1 MNNDIIIYDFFLSF
15 FFFFNHKIDMAL
27 TIGKLNRRDNDG
39 MMMNL
44 NFINFV
50 NSILI
55 WLWDRRIP
63 WRVLNSREDL
73 MNVNGANIY

>member
-1 MNNDIIIYDFFLSF
+1 MNNDINIYDFFLSF
-15 FFFFNHKIDMAL
+15 FFFFFFNNKIDTAS

-39 MMMNL
+39 MMDL

-63 WRVLNSREDL
+63 WRVLNIVER
-73 MNVNGANIY
+73 I